1 MEEVKCVLCGKEA
14 RVVRGTPRIEQTCT
28 DHRGQ
33 VPPVVTT
40 LREYVN
46 PDELAT
52 AVERNAA
59 RTLFAVLEEAA
70 LEFEAAARV
79 NEQQLGSLR
88 DRFDRERA
96 SEFKGERRA
105 RLECARHLRRL
116 ALQVDLLLSDN

>member
-1 MEEVKCVLCGKEA
+1 MEEVKCILCGKEA
-14 RVVRGTPRIEQTCT
+14 RVVRGTPRIDQTCA
-28 DHRGQ
+28 DHRGE
-33 VPPVVTT
+33 VPPVITT
-40 LREYVN
+40 LREFVR

-52 AVERNAA
+52 ALERNAA
-59 RTLFAVLEEAA
+59 HTLATVLTQAA
-70 LEFEAAARV
+70 EEFEAAARV

-116 ALQVDLLLSDN
+116 ALQVDLLLADD

>member
-1 MEEVKCVLCGKEA
+1 MDDVTCVICGKEA
-14 RVVRGTPRIEQTCT
+14 RVVRGTPRVEQTCS
-28 DHRGQ
+28 DHRGE
-33 VPPVVTT
+33 VPPVIAT
-40 LREYVN
+40 LREFVN
-46 PDELAT
+46 PDALAA

-59 RTLFAVLEEAA
+59 HTLATVLNQAA
-70 LEFEAAARV
+70 EEFEAAARV